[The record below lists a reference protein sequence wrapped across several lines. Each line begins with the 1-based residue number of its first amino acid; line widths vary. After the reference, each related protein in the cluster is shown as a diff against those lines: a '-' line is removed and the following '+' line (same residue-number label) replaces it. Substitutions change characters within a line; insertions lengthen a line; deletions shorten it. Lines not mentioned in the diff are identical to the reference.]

1 MRILV
6 IGYGNLL
13 RGDDGVGAIVAETV
27 AAWHLPG
34 VRTLSLHQ
42 LTPELADDIAQVEVV
57 FFIDAC
63 IEKKTA
69 SLEPIQLGEITS
81 TLDHVWSPP
90 ALLYLTQ
97 TLYNA
102 TPVAYQILI
111 PALEF
116 DYGAPLS
123 AIAEYG
129 LAWSLERLK
138 VRLKDRE
145 VLPCMRSA

>member
-13 RGDDGVGAIVAETV
+13 RGDDGVGAIAAETV
-27 AAWHLPG
+27 ASWHLPG

-42 LTPELADDIAQVEVV
+42 LTPELADDIAQAEVV
-57 FFIDAC
+57 FFVDAC
-63 IEKKTA
+63 MGKETA
-69 SLEPIQLGEITS
+69 SLEPIQLGEIIS
-81 TLDHVWSPP
+81 TLDHVWSPV
-90 ALLYLTQ
+90 ALLYLAQ

-102 TPVAYQILI
+102 IPVAYQILI
-111 PALEF
+111 PAIEF

-123 AIAEYG
+123 DIANQG
-129 LAWSLERLK
+129 LTWSLDILDI
-138 VRLKDRE
+138 LKDWE

>member
-13 RGDDGVGAIVAETV
+13 RGDDGVGAIAAETV
-27 AAWHLPG
+27 ASWNLPG

-42 LTPELADDIAQVEVV
+42 LTPELADDIAQAEVV

-63 IEKKTA
+63 VGQHQV
-69 SLEPIQLGEITS
+69 SLEPLQQREATC
-81 TLDHVWSPP
+81 TLDHVWSP
-90 ALLYLTQ
+90 ASLLSLAK
-97 TLYNA
+97 TLYSA
-102 TPVAYQILI
+102 TPIAYQILI
-111 PALEF
+111 PATEF

-123 AIAEYG
+123 AIAEHG

-138 VRLKDRE
+138 VRLEDRE